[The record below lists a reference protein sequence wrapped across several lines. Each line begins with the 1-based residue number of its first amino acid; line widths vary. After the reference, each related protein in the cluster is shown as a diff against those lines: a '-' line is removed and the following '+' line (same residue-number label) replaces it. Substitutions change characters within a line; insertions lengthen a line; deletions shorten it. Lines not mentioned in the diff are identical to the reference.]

1 MGEIADMISIIMIVY
16 NVGQY
21 VEQSIKSVL
30 AQTYKD
36 FELIL
41 VVGKGKD
48 ESEDI
53 CRKYAEID
61 DRIKLLV
68 IPAKGAPDARNQG
81 LLLAKGEYL
90 GFVDSDDYIDPDMFE
105 VMLKNL
111 EENDADISVCGRYYE
126 YENKTLQDSASPIKV
141 LTGEEAIE
149 MTLQGGGF
157 FLHCWDKLFS
167 KKIYEDL
174 YFRTDVYVE
183 DRIVVD
189 KLLSKAKKVVYDSSP
204 KYHFRE
210 RYGSCS
216 KVPGMVRNNVI
227 ANELMQKF
235 ILENHPNI
243 RISCQKFML
252 NEYITAVQN
261 LLSGDEFSKED
272 FTEYTKKIASLYKEV
287 GRYSS
292 RNVKIKSIMVLC
304 SPGLLQLYTKLMKK
318 RTADDL
324 VRFP

>member
-1 MGEIADMISIIMIVY
+1 MISIVMIVH

-21 VEQSIKSVL
+21 VQQSIESVL

-41 VVGKGKD
+41 VVGKGED
-48 ESEDI
+48 DSEKI

-61 DRIKLLV
+61 DRIKFLL
-68 IPAKGAPDARNQG
+68 INANGIADARNHG
-81 LLLAKGEYL
+81 LALATGDYL

-111 EENDADISVCGRYYE
+111 KESDADVSICGRYYE
-126 YENKTLQDSASPIKV
+126 YENKTLQDSVKPIKV
-141 LTGEEAIE
+141 MTGEEAIE
-149 MTLQGGGF
+149 MTLRGDGF

-167 KKIYEDL
+167 RKIYEGL
-174 YFRTDVYVE
+174 NFRTDVLVE

-189 KLLSKAKKVVYDSSP
+189 KLLGKADKVVYDSSP

-216 KVPGMVRNNVI
+216 KASGMIRNNVI
-227 ANELMQKF
+227 ANEVMQAF

-261 LLSGDEFSKED
+261 LLSGDEYSRED
-272 FTEYTKKIASLYKEV
+272 FTEYTTKIAKLYKEV
-287 GRYSS
+287 GRHCT
-292 RNVKIKSIMVLC
+292 RNVKIKSVMALC
-304 SPGLLQLYTKLMKK
+304 SPGILQLYTKIRKK
-318 RTADDL
+318 KTADDL